1 MNSEYVLRFLQCEM
15 SVCLEVFYVNEQF
28 YISPATTTSNISEN
42 IKYSYSQ
49 VGSGPHGEAA
59 LMIIMLLSQI
69 SLTFSSGKIPKCL
82 NQIDAKGQRLLI

>member
-1 MNSEYVLRFLQCEM
+1 MKCQFAWKFFMQM
-15 SVCLEVFYVNEQF
+15 SNFIDIEREILITCYDYIK
-28 YISPATTTSNISEN
+28 YISKN

-82 NQIDAKGQRLLI
+82 NRIDAKGQRLLI

>member
-1 MNSEYVLRFLQCEM
+1 M
-15 SVCLEVFYVNEQF
+15 SNFIDIEREILITCYDYIK
-28 YISPATTTSNISEN
+28 YISKN
-42 IKYSYSQ
+42 IKYNYSR